1 MILKKEEIKKKKQ
14 NEIIIKDNTIRY
26 IRILFKQEKEE
37 DYHEPKRVSNFWINN
52 YIEYDSNGDKNRNLS
67 LDKYFNKIESY
78 LRNIMIN
85 LQNADTRKIQLT
97 IAINFISSKYNE
109 EERVMHLS
117 NVNVEFTTYIDAN
130 DVIEKKF
137 NSLNS
142 KYQDGLETSMKG
154 SDYFLFSSTNI
165 LRVS

>member
-1 MILKKEEIKKKKQ
+1 
-14 NEIIIKDNTIRY
+14 
-26 IRILFKQEKEE
+26 
-37 DYHEPKRVSNFWINN
+37 
-52 YIEYDSNGDKNRNLS
+52 
-67 LDKYFNKIESY
+67 
-78 LRNIMIN
+78 MIN

-97 IAINFISSKYNE
+97 IAINFISSKYNDE

-117 NVNVEFTTYIDAN
+117 NVNIEFTTYIDAN

-137 NSLNS
+137 NSLHS

>member
-1 MILKKEEIKKKKQ
+1 
-14 NEIIIKDNTIRY
+14 
-26 IRILFKQEKEE
+26 
-37 DYHEPKRVSNFWINN
+37 
-52 YIEYDSNGDKNRNLS
+52 
-67 LDKYFNKIESY
+67 
-78 LRNIMIN
+78 MIN

-137 NSLNS
+137 NSLHS
-142 KYQDGLETSMKG
+142 IYQDGLETSMKG